1 METPPPPIST
11 NLKPTDLF
19 AFIDQLPTYEGPPTN
34 LDQFIDSV
42 EEIIMLFRGAD
53 QTPYGVLLMRAI
65 TSTSV

>member
-42 EEIIMLFRGAD
+42 ESCSHCTVGSLGL
-53 QTPYGVLLMRAI
+53 YNK
-65 TSTSV
+65 